1 MKNYV
6 DAVIC
11 HLKASNVKDM
21 LELHVK
27 NNVALKDVHDTALR
41 LTAKL
46 KLGKAKLSARLKIE
60 KFTMVSKLLDARKWA
75 KITQK
80 NLEKAKVE
88 LSKHVREGTLVRKL
102 FMEIVKRESEE
113 AWTVEK
119 EKSKNKF
126 ENNKR
131 RQKVISEAKK
141 LLKVLESVIMS

>member
-1 MKNYV
+1 M
-6 DAVIC
+6 
-11 HLKASNVKDM
+11 
-21 LELHVK
+21 
-27 NNVALKDVHDTALR
+27 
-41 LTAKL
+41 
-46 KLGKAKLSARLKIE
+46 
-60 KFTMVSKLLDARKWA
+60 
-75 KITQK
+75 
-80 NLEKAKVE
+80 EKAKVE